1 MVSVQVCL
9 HVSNTHLDEAMEMWG
24 RLHWSSQYLSCVHTS
39 KEKTAR
45 AHKEGI
51 SFQDISKHY
60 RAPVWLLGLALPRC
74 QSALKWSLH
83 CSEAGKITNLKVK
96 KKILARKNRQENLL
110 QWVVSKSSP
119 VYSSIMEQKKN
130 AVIQLRPQKFEL
142 VKQVSEMIQT
152 KSQISNKT

>member
-1 MVSVQVCL
+1 MRVCL

-96 KKILARKNRQENLL
+96 KKKILARKNRQENLL

-119 VYSSIMEQKKN
+119 AYSSIMERKKN